1 MTNVMKHIASTLLAT
16 LLLALLWTPGTVQ
29 AQQNARP
36 AGADGLTV
44 FETVGVA
51 PGTFDGLR
59 LSWGA
64 DFTQQFQALSHDND
78 GSSPLMELGNGFNLA
93 TANLNLTGDLADGMT
108 VNLVTYLSSRHH
120 SEAWVKGGYLQVDSV
135 PVEALQPLFEV
146 ISMRVGHMEVN
157 YGDAH
162 FRRTDNGSAAYNP
175 FVGNLI
181 MDSFATEIGA
191 EVYARFDDV
200 MVMVGAT
207 GGEIKG
213 RVDRPDDRAPTLLA
227 KLAYDSQVNEDLRV
241 RVAGSMYSTSKS
253 ISNTLYSGDRAGSRF
268 YDVLVEES
276 GDSFRNGRY
285 SPGYRSKVQAFQFN
299 PFVQFKG
306 LELHGIYE
314 MASGEDDQEDATQFA
329 VDLIYRMN
337 DFYVAGRQNNVKHGD
352 VKIDRTQIALG
363 WFVTPNVLTK
373 INYVTQSY
381 EGAEAEGS
389 FDGIT
394 IEGVVSF

>member
-1 MTNVMKHIASTLLAT
+1 MKRALTTLLTAVM
-16 LLLALLWTPGTVQ
+16 LVALWVPNTVL
-29 AQQNARP
+29 AQQNTRP

-51 PGTFDGLR
+51 PGTFDGLK
-59 LSWGA
+59 LYWGA
-64 DFTQQFQALSHDND
+64 DFTQQFQALSHEND
-78 GSSPLMELGNGFNLA
+78 GSLPLMELGNGFNLA
-93 TANLNLTGDLADGMT
+93 TANLNMVADLADGMT

-120 SEAWVKGGYLQVDSV
+120 AEAWVKGGYLQVDSV
-135 PVEALQPLFEV
+135 PIESLKPLFET

-162 FRRTDNGSAAYNP
+162 FRRTDNGSAIYNP

-227 KLAYDSQVNEDLRV
+227 KVAYDSQVNEDLRV

-253 ISNTLYSGDRAGSRF
+253 LNNTLYSGDRAGSRF

-276 GDSFRNGRY
+276 GESFRNGRY
-285 SPGYRSKVQAFQFN
+285 SPGYRSKVQAIQIN
-299 PFVQFKG
+299 PFVQFQG
-306 LELHGIYE
+306 LEVHGIYE
-314 MASGEDDQEDATQFA
+314 MASGEDGQEDATQFA
-329 VDLIYRMN
+329 VDVLYRMN
-337 DFYVAGRQNNVKHGD
+337 DFYVGARQNNVEHGD
-352 VKIDRTQIALG
+352 VKIDRLQVALG

-381 EGAEAEGS
+381 EGTLAEGS